1 MGGRARPSILVNT
14 MYKHRIASLTCQTGS
29 RTLYKQMAAKD
40 ATIYIR
46 ADDAEKQ
53 AFTRAAALAG
63 MSLSAWMRF
72 ELRRAA
78 AEALAKVGERA
89 DFLPSTREAEVRE

>member
-1 MGGRARPSILVNT
+1 
-14 MYKHRIASLTCQTGS
+14 MYKHRTAALTCQTGS
-29 RTLYKQMAAKD
+29 RTLYRQMAAKD

-89 DFLPSTREAEVRE
+89 DFLPPTRETEDRE